1 MEKPDELIVA
11 LRSWA
16 AILKLEQED
25 EALIQDLERAA
36 DMIEKMDER
45 IDIMAESMDAG
56 WGKEY

>member
-1 MEKPDELIVA
+1 MEKPDELIEA

-16 AILKLEQED
+16 ALLKLDQGD

-45 IDIMAESMDAG
+45 IDIMRESMDAG

>member
-1 MEKPDELIVA
+1 M
-11 LRSWA
+11 
-16 AILKLEQED
+16 KLDQGD

-45 IDIMAESMDAG
+45 IDIMRESMDAG